1 MKNYS
6 SRWCIISPALRRLL
20 IAFCLLFFLVTC
32 AEVPLTHRK
41 SLQLLPQS
49 QLLGLSLQQYSKV
62 LKDSKLSSDQ
72 EKTQL
77 VKRVGGRIAVA
88 AEGFLKDSGL
98 GWQIKDYQWEF
109 NLIEDDKVVNAWCM
123 PGGKVVVYTGIL
135 PITRDENGL
144 AVVMGH
150 EVAHAIANHGN
161 ERMSQAL
168 IASMGGIA
176 LSVAIAKKPDKTR
189 HLFMAAFGVG
199 ASVGF
204 LLPYSRLHESEADR
218 IGLMLMA
225 KAGYDPREAIP
236 FWQRMNEKAGPR
248 PPEFLSTHPAP
259 PSRIAN
265 IKSYISESMPY
276 YQRARR

>member
-6 SRWCIISPALRRLL
+6 SQWCITSPYLKRAF

-32 AEVPLTHRK
+32 AEVPLTQRK

-49 QLLGLSLQQYSKV
+49 QIFALSLQEYSKV
-62 LKDSKLSSDQ
+62 LKKSKLSNDR
-72 EKTQL
+72 EKTQM
-77 VKRVGGRIAVA
+77 VKRVGKRIAVA
-88 AEGFLKDSGL
+88 AEEFLKDSGL

-109 NLIEDDKVVNAWCM
+109 NLIQDDKMVNAWCM
-123 PGGKVVVYTGIL
+123 PGGKVAVYTGIL

-144 AVVMGH
+144 AVVIGH

-161 ERMSQAL
+161 ERMSQSL

-176 LSVAIAKKPDKTR
+176 LSVALAKKPDKTR
-189 HLFMAAFGVG
+189 QLFMAAFGVG

-225 KAGYDPREAIP
+225 KAGYDPREAID
-236 FWQRMNEKAGPR
+236 FWQRMNEKPGPR

-265 IKSYISESMPY
+265 IEYYISEAVPY
-276 YQRARR
+276 YKGVRK